1 MPVVHAPARTE
12 SRARL
17 ARRVRRFVGCFYLTM
32 AGINAGIVFAD
43 AGSYRHF
50 ADASYLPFVTRMWQD
65 VVMAHPAV
73 WGLLLA
79 GGEIVLG
86 TLLLH
91 GGRAA
96 QAGWLGVIAFHLLLM
111 TFGFG
116 IWLWSVPVLA
126 LLIPAAHAD
135 WPALTRVSREGRRA
149 EQAGQGNVAPAFP
162 RPGYDEAS

>member
-1 MPVVHAPARTE
+1 MPVVHTPARTE

-17 ARRVRRFVGCFYLTM
+17 AHRVRRFVGCFYLTM

-50 ADASYLPFVTRMWQD
+50 ADDSYLPFVTRMWQD
-65 VVMAHPAV
+65 IVMAHPAA

-86 TLLLH
+86 ALLLH

-126 LLIPAAHAD
+126 LLIPAARAD
-135 WPALTRVSREGRRA
+135 WPALSRVAREGHRA
-149 EQAGQGNVAPAFP
+149 HGAGQGSVASPFV
-162 RPGYDEAS
+162 RPG

>member
-1 MPVVHAPARTE
+1 MAVVHALAGTE

-17 ARRVRRFVGCFYLTM
+17 AHRARRFVGCFYLTM

-43 AGSYRHF
+43 AGTYRHF
-50 ADASYLPFVTRMWQD
+50 ADASYLPFVTRMWRD
-65 VVMAHPAV
+65 VVMAHPAT

-116 IWLWSVPVLA
+116 IWLWSVPVLP
-126 LLIPAAHAD
+126 LLIPAAHTD
-135 WPALTRVSREGRRA
+135 WPALTPEARGRRPEVA
-149 EQAGQGNVAPAFP
+149 DQGSVEPPFL
-162 RPGYDEAS
+162 RPG

>member
-1 MPVVHAPARTE
+1 MPDVHAPAGTE
-12 SRARL
+12 SSARL
-17 ARRVRRFVGCFYLTM
+17 AHGTRRFVGCFYLTM

-50 ADASYLPFVTRMWQD
+50 ADTSYLPFVTRMWRD
-65 VVMAHPAV
+65 VVMAHPAA

-86 TLLLH
+86 TLLLQR
-91 GGRAA
+91 GRAA

-126 LLIPAAHAD
+126 LLIPAAHTD
-135 WPALTRVSREGRRA
+135 WPALTREAREGRRP
-149 EQAGQGNVAPAFP
+149 EGAGQGSVAPPFL
-162 RPGYDEAS
+162 RPG